1 MLTQEARR
9 LGGIAAAK
17 VVRKKHLDN
26 YLLNPKVCKQCNT
39 VILPKDGEKLNDV
52 RVRDFCTR
60 SCAAKFNNK
69 KRIKEKPLKEEKTK
83 EEIFIDSLDKYKN
96 TTKEEFFNS
105 SKNYFSARSCI
116 TKIAKRIMKNSNRE
130 KVCKNCGYNK
140 HVEVCHIKSVASF
153 PGDATLFEIN
163 NEENLIYLCP
173 NCHWEFDNNQLS
185 LHL

>member
-26 YLLNPKVCKQCNT
+26 YLLNPKICKECNL
-39 VILPKDGEKLNDV
+39 VITPKEGEKLNHV

-69 KRIKEKPLKEEKTK
+69 KRVKEKPLKIGKTK
-83 EEIFIDSLDKYKN
+83 TEVFIESLDRYKN
-96 TTKEEFFNS
+96 ITKEEFFNS

-116 TKIAKRIMKNSNRE
+116 TKIAKRIMKNSNRP
-130 KVCKNCGYNK
+130 KVCKNCGYSK
-140 HVEVCHIKSVASF
+140 HVEVCHIKSVSSF
-153 PGDATLFEIN
+153 IGEATLLDIN
-163 NEENLIYLCP
+163 HENNLIYLCP
-173 NCHWEFDNNQLS
+173 NCH
-185 LHL
+185 